1 MCWHIDLVQTSSC
14 LEQHAPRP
22 LSQNSS
28 VSVSLNNRFP
38 RLPPEARRA
47 HAPARAPLR
56 RKRARAPRRRRSR
69 RRHCSAGVRLR
80 RRPAGGPTTSGRG
93 CARLHARRPVAAAGG
108 RFSGAAALARVCI
121 AAGVGCARRT
131 AGAGR
136 PQAPSGRQAVAARA
150 GCSAVAARDG
160 RLHVAAGG
168 RRAVHLARG
177 GARAQGGGARL
188 SLPVQARDDHQVRE
202 RLGPPVAHPSQ
213 PLSPSSGPAHRCA
226 RTAANF

>member
-1 MCWHIDLVQTSSC
+1 MCWYIDLGQTSSC

-22 LSQNSS
+22 LSQNSP
-28 VSVSLNNRFP
+28 VSASLNHCLPASRPNRAGRT
-38 RLPPEARRA
+38 RLHGRRCA
-47 HAPARAPLR
+47 AS
-56 RKRARAPRRRRSR
+56 ARAPRRRRSR

-108 RFSGAAALARVCI
+108 RFSGAAPLARVCI